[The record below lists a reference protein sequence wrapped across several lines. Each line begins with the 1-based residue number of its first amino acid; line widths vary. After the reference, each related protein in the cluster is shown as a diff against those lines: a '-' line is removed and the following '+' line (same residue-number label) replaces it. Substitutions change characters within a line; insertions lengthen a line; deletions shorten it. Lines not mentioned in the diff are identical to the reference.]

1 MKITSKNLI
10 IMLILIFLI
19 FNQFMG
25 LAWEIVK
32 SILYCILFM
41 FLISQI
47 SPELY
52 NYLLQV
58 LNLKNLSFRKIPE
71 TITLIINKLK
81 SLIPFLNNDDKKK
94 NKK

>member
-25 LAWEIVK
+25 LAWEVVK
-32 SILYCILFM
+32 TILYVILFM

-47 SPELY
+47 SPDLY
-52 NYLLQV
+52 NYLLQI
-58 LNLKNLSFRKIPE
+58 LNLKNLTFRKIPE
-71 TITLIINKLK
+71 TITLIIGKLK
-81 SLIPFLNNDDKKK
+81 SMIPFLNNNKEKDKK
-94 NKK
+94 

>member
-25 LAWEIVK
+25 LAWEVVK
-32 SILYCILFM
+32 TILYVILFM

-47 SPELY
+47 SPDLY
-52 NYLLQV
+52 NYLLQI
-58 LNLKNLSFRKIPE
+58 LNLKNLTFRKIPE
-71 TITLIINKLK
+71 TITLIIKKLK
-81 SLIPFLNNDDKKK
+81 SMIPFLNNNKEK

>member
-71 TITLIINKLK
+71 TITLIIDKLK
-81 SLIPFLNNDDKKK
+81 SLIPFLNKDDKKN